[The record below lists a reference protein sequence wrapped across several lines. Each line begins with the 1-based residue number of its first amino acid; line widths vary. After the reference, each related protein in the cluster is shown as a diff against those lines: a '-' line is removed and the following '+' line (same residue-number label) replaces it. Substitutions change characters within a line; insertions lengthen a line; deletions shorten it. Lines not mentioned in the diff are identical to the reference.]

1 MRGSRIGEL
10 VRGLALGYT
19 RDRTA
24 LFFSLIFP
32 LIFLLVLGG
41 IFGND
46 SQTPR
51 VDVFV
56 VGDGPLISKLST
68 DSLDIERVS
77 SVEDGLEQVREG
89 DRPALIYER
98 GRTLVVRYAASDQVG
113 GATVRGIVEGVV
125 NQANLEAAGTEPRYA
140 LEASRVEDDSLSP
153 IEFFTPALLAY
164 AISIGAVFGAALTL
178 VTWREKGLLRRLRLA
193 PLRPSEIATGRVMV
207 SLAIALVQLLLFL
220 GAGVLLFD
228 LSLDASWWMAFPL
241 ILVGTL
247 AFLAIGL
254 ITGAVTNTAEGAS
267 AVANLITLPM
277 AFLSGAFFPIDL
289 APGWLQA
296 VSKALP
302 LTYLVE
308 GLQDAMVR
316 GLSAAAALPE
326 LGVLAAFA
334 LGLGVLG
341 IRLFRWET
349 V

>member
-10 VRGLALGYT
+10 VRALALGYV

-24 LFFSLIFP
+24 LFFSLLFP

-56 VGDGPLISKLST
+56 AGDGPLISRLST
-68 DSLDIERVS
+68 DTLDIERVS

-207 SLAIALVQLLLFL
+207 SLAIALVQL
-220 GAGVLLFD
+220 
-228 LSLDASWWMAFPL
+228 
-241 ILVGTL
+241 
-247 AFLAIGL
+247 
-254 ITGAVTNTAEGAS
+254 
-267 AVANLITLPM
+267 
-277 AFLSGAFFPIDL
+277 
-289 APGWLQA
+289 
-296 VSKALP
+296 
-302 LTYLVE
+302 
-308 GLQDAMVR
+308 
-316 GLSAAAALPE
+316 AALPRRRRPALRPVTRRE
-326 LGVLAAFA
+326 LVDGVPADPRRHARVPRDRAHHRRGHQDRRGRECGRQPHHPADGVPVGRVLPDRPGTGMAPGSSRRRFRSPTSSRASRTPWCAA
-334 LGLGVLG
+334 
-341 IRLFRWET
+341 
-349 V
+349 

>member
-1 MRGSRIGEL
+1 MGE
-10 VRGLALGYT
+10 
-19 RDRTA
+19 
-24 LFFSLIFP
+24 
-32 LIFLLVLGG
+32 
-41 IFGND
+41 
-46 SQTPR
+46 
-51 VDVFV
+51 
-56 VGDGPLISKLST
+56 
-68 DSLDIERVS
+68 
-77 SVEDGLEQVREG
+77 
-89 DRPALIYER
+89 
-98 GRTLVVRYAASDQVG
+98 TLVVRYAASDQVG

-125 NQANLEAAGTEPRYA
+125 NEANLEAAGTEPRFA

-164 AISIGAVFGAALTL
+164 AIAIGAVFGAALTL

-207 SLAIALVQLLLFL
+207 SLAIALVQLVLFL
-220 GAGVLLFD
+220 AAGVLLFD

-254 ITGAVTNTAEGAS
+254 ITGAVTKTAEGAS

-316 GLSAAAALPE
+316 GLSATAALPE
-326 LGVLAAFA
+326 LGILAAFA

>member
-1 MRGSRIGEL
+1 
-10 VRGLALGYT
+10 
-19 RDRTA
+19 
-24 LFFSLIFP
+24 
-32 LIFLLVLGG
+32 
-41 IFGND
+41 
-46 SQTPR
+46 
-51 VDVFV
+51 
-56 VGDGPLISKLST
+56 
-68 DSLDIERVS
+68 
-77 SVEDGLEQVREG
+77 
-89 DRPALIYER
+89 
-98 GRTLVVRYAASDQVG
+98 
-113 GATVRGIVEGVV
+113 
-125 NQANLEAAGTEPRYA
+125 
-140 LEASRVEDDSLSP
+140 
-153 IEFFTPALLAY
+153 
-164 AISIGAVFGAALTL
+164 
-178 VTWREKGLLRRLRLA
+178 
-193 PLRPSEIATGRVMV
+193 MV
-207 SLAIALVQLLLFL
+207 SLAIALVQLVLFL
-220 GAGVLLFD
+220 AVGVLLFD

-254 ITGAVTNTAEGAS
+254 ITGAVTKTAEGAS

-326 LGVLAAFA
+326 LGILAAFA
-334 LGLGVLG
+334 LGLGALG

>member
-113 GATVRGIVEGVV
+113 GATVRGIVE
-125 NQANLEAAGTEPRYA
+125 E
-140 LEASRVEDDSLSP
+140 S
-153 IEFFTPALLAY
+153 
-164 AISIGAVFGAALTL
+164 
-178 VTWREKGLLRRLRLA
+178 
-193 PLRPSEIATGRVMV
+193 
-207 SLAIALVQLLLFL
+207 
-220 GAGVLLFD
+220 
-228 LSLDASWWMAFPL
+228 
-241 ILVGTL
+241 
-247 AFLAIGL
+247 
-254 ITGAVTNTAEGAS
+254 
-267 AVANLITLPM
+267 
-277 AFLSGAFFPIDL
+277 
-289 APGWLQA
+289 
-296 VSKALP
+296 
-302 LTYLVE
+302 
-308 GLQDAMVR
+308 
-316 GLSAAAALPE
+316 
-326 LGVLAAFA
+326 
-334 LGLGVLG
+334 
-341 IRLFRWET
+341 
-349 V
+349 